1 MTRTAI
7 DLFCGA
13 AGGWAL
19 GLARAGVRVVTG
31 VEIDPERARSY
42 AARWK
47 CPVLDDVRLLTRLDF
62 RVRGPWL
69 LCGSPPCQDASE
81 INRAGKGVDGEK
93 TRCFFD
99 AIRLAGELRPAW
111 LALEN
116 VSGLRTRGADR
127 VIAAMAEVGY
137 PARPLVVGSA
147 LAGKDHDRSR
157 VFFVAPDAT
166 RREGWAPGQS
176 RPASGGPSPRWI
188 GVPGSEDRR
197 HGLGHLRPATL
208 GRHVR
213 AYDGV
218 STRLAERAR
227 AAYGDTL
234 DPIFPELIASALIA
248 WEDGARAAA

>member
-31 VEIDPERARSY
+31 VENDPERADIY
-42 AARWK
+42 ARRWQ
-47 CPVLDDVRLLTRLDF
+47 CPVLDDVRSVGRADF
-62 RVRGPWL
+62 HDPDPWL

-81 INRAGKGVDGEK
+81 INRAGKGIDGDQ
-93 TRCFFD
+93 TRLFFD

-127 VIAAMAEVGY
+127 IINAMAEVGY
-137 PARPLVVGSA
+137 AARPLVVGSA
-147 LAGKDHDRSR
+147 VAGKDHDRAR
-157 VFFVAPDAT
+157 VFLVAPDTT
-166 RREGWAPGQS
+166 RRERWSPGQS
-176 RPASGGPSPRWI
+176 RPAPGSAPALWVD
-188 GVPGSEDRR
+188 VPGPEDRR
-197 HGLGHLRPATL
+197 GGLEHLRASTL
-208 GRHVR
+208 GRHLR

-218 STRLAERAR
+218 SAGVAERAR

-234 DPIFPELIASALIA
+234 DPIFPELIARALIA
-248 WEDGARAAA
+248 WEDGRAAA